1 MHQRT
6 TRTSI
11 KGPGLYY
18 SLLST
23 KGGGKICDLPAVLVV
38 FLCPCTLKKLFGVRT
53 HKKHKFNLRKN
64 VCLDDE
70 YD

>member
-38 FLCPCTLKKLFGVRT
+38 FLCPCTLKKIFGLRT
-53 HKKHKFNLRKN
+53 AYTQDGVLKSLIYARMC
-64 VCLDDE
+64 V
-70 YD
+70 